1 MKVKPNYSTIWTVI
15 GFFIVY
21 QLLLM
26 PEILLMSLNNKIVTS
41 LSTLITLVLAVGFI
55 NYTFKY
61 VSKIAYWQNDFVK
74 RNSYTIFTVS
84 VLLILLLQWG
94 DSFLIAHGVLSNT
107 QNQSENIAALN
118 RNPIFMLVFGLVIAP
133 ILEELIFRGLFYK
146 SLLVNLNTRQ
156 FRQQSLILMIAV
168 NTLIFTLPHLQT
180 FSLEILPYIIMSVIF
195 SINFIYYKKISV
207 PIILHIFNN
216 LIAIFLFWRFKIDV
230 YDIT

>member
-1 MKVKPNYSTIWTVI
+1 MKVKPDYSTIWTVI

-21 QLLLM
+21 QLLVM

-41 LSTLITLVLAVGFI
+41 LSSLITLVLAVGFI
-55 NYTFKY
+55 SYTFKY
-61 VSKIAYWQNDFVK
+61 ISKIAYWQNDFVK

-94 DSFLIAHGVLSNT
+94 YSFLIAHGVLSNT

-133 ILEELIFRGLFYK
+133 ILDELIFRGLFYK
-146 SLLVNLNTRQ
+146 SLLVNLNISEIKQR
-156 FRQQSLILMIAV
+156 SLTLMIAV

-216 LIAIFLFWRFKIDV
+216 LIAIFLF
-230 YDIT
+230 

>member
-1 MKVKPNYSTIWTVI
+1 MVGEFYMKVKPNYSTIWTVI

-26 PEILLMSLNNKIVTS
+26 PEILLMTLNNKIVTS

-94 DSFLIAHGVLSNT
+94 DSFLIAHGILSNT

-146 SLLVNLNTRQ
+146 SLLVNLNTSEIRQ
-156 FRQQSLILMIAV
+156 RSLTLMIAV
-168 NTLIFTLPHLQT
+168 NTLIFKLPHLQT

-216 LIAIFLFWRFKIDV
+216 LIAIFLF
-230 YDIT
+230 

>member
-1 MKVKPNYSTIWTVI
+1 MVGEFYMKVKPNYSTIWTVI

-21 QLLLM
+21 QLLVM

-146 SLLVNLNTRQ
+146 SLLVNLNTSEIKQR
-156 FRQQSLILMIAV
+156 SLTLMIAV

-195 SINFIYYKKISV
+195 SVNFIYYKKISV

-216 LIAIFLFWRFKIDV
+216 LIAIFLF
-230 YDIT
+230 

>member
-26 PEILLMSLNNKIVTS
+26 PEILLMTLNNKIVTS

-94 DSFLIAHGVLSNT
+94 DSFLIAHGILSNT

-146 SLLVNLNTRQ
+146 SLLVNLNTSEIRQ
-156 FRQQSLILMIAV
+156 RSLTLMIAV
-168 NTLIFTLPHLQT
+168 NTLIFKLPHLQT

-216 LIAIFLFWRFKIDV
+216 LIAIFLF
-230 YDIT
+230 

>member
-21 QLLLM
+21 QLLVM

-84 VLLILLLQWG
+84 VLLILLVQWG

-146 SLLVNLNTRQ
+146 SLLVNLNTSEIKQR
-156 FRQQSLILMIAV
+156 SLTLMIAV

-180 FSLEILPYIIMSVIF
+180 FSLEILPYIIMLVIF
-195 SINFIYYKKISV
+195 SVNFIYYKKISV

-216 LIAIFLFWRFKIDV
+216 LIAIFLF
-230 YDIT
+230 

>member
-1 MKVKPNYSTIWTVI
+1 MVGEFYMKVKPNYSTIWTVI

-216 LIAIFLFWRFKIDV
+216 LIAIFLF
-230 YDIT
+230 

>member
-21 QLLLM
+21 QLLVM

-74 RNSYTIFTVS
+74 RNSYTILIVS

-156 FRQQSLILMIAV
+156 IRQQSLILMIAV

-195 SINFIYYKKISV
+195 SVNFIYYKKISV

-216 LIAIFLFWRFKIDV
+216 LIAIFLF
-230 YDIT
+230 

>member
-1 MKVKPNYSTIWTVI
+1 MKVKPDYSTIWTVI

-21 QLLLM
+21 QLLVM

-94 DSFLIAHGVLSNT
+94 YSFLIAHGVLSNT

-133 ILEELIFRGLFYK
+133 ILDELIFRGLFYK
-146 SLLVNLNTRQ
+146 SLLVNLNISEIKQR
-156 FRQQSLILMIAV
+156 SLTLMIAV

-216 LIAIFLFWRFKIDV
+216 LIAIFLF
-230 YDIT
+230 

>member
-1 MKVKPNYSTIWTVI
+1 MKVKPDYSTIWTVI

-21 QLLLM
+21 QLLVM

-41 LSTLITLVLAVGFI
+41 LSSLITLVLAVGFI
-55 NYTFKY
+55 SYTFKY
-61 VSKIAYWQNDFVK
+61 ISKIAYWQDNFVK
-74 RNSYTIFTVS
+74 RNSYAIFIVS

-118 RNPIFMLVFGLVIAP
+118 RNPIFMLFFGLVIAP

-146 SLLVNLNTRQ
+146 SLLVNLNTSEIRQ
-156 FRQQSLILMIAV
+156 RSLTLMIAV

-195 SINFIYYKKISV
+195 SINFIYYKKISA

-216 LIAIFLFWRFKIDV
+216 LIAVFLF
-230 YDIT
+230 